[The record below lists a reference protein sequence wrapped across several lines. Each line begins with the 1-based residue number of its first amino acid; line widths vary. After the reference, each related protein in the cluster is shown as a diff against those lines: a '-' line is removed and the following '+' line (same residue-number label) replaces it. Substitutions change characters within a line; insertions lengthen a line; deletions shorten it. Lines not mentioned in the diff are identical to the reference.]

1 MDILSLKEQL
11 HKSKLFMNMVIHDCR
26 NPTSSIKVGLQH
38 TIMSLKEIELIYED

>member
-26 NPTSSIKVGLQH
+26 NPTSSIKVGL
-38 TIMSLKEIELIYED
+38 